1 MHGRR
6 RDPTLYFQRRDEWYV
21 AGMGE
26 AAIAVDLGTA
36 GIRVHGAADRGARVF
51 ACDGHGALVG
61 GVISNHEAVI
71 AMLRPL
77 LRRVRGWAMRRPRVL
92 ACVPTDA
99 DATERAAVVEC
110 VRRAGAR
117 AVRLVPEPLAAAVGA
132 GVDVGS
138 PYATLVL
145 DLGEGVTDAAVVAD
159 GAIVASHARRGGC
172 AELRAGGVAD
182 GIATTPE
189 DAETRLRH
197 GGIACIGARIDAQ
210 LDVATALL
218 AAVPSR
224 LACEV
229 LENGIVLTGGGALFP
244 GVEERLRSRTGLTVR
259 RADDPLAAVVRGA
272 AAMLPIAER
281 SDLWRSA

>member
-1 MHGRR
+1 MRG
-6 RDPTLYFQRRDEWYV
+6 
-21 AGMGE
+21 

-36 GIRVHGAADRGARVF
+36 GIRVRGVAPVARAA
-51 ACDGHGALVG
+51 ACNGSGALVG
-61 GVISNHEAVI
+61 GVVVDQEATI
-71 AMLRPL
+71 AILRPL
-77 LRRVRGWAMRRPRVL
+77 LRRVRGWSVRGPRVL
-92 ACVPTDA
+92 ACVPSDA
-99 DATERAAVVEC
+99 DAIERGAVVDC
-110 VRRAGAR
+110 VRRAGAS

-132 GVDVGS
+132 GVDVGA
-138 PYATLVL
+138 PFATLVL

-189 DAETRLRH
+189 DAEIRLRRE
-197 GGIACIGARIDAQ
+197 GIACIGPRTDAQ

-218 AAVPSR
+218 AAIPSR

-244 GVEERLRSRTGLTVR
+244 GVAERLGSRTGLTIR

-281 SDLWRSA
+281 SDLWRDA